1 MVYCLFLYASAVA
14 RMRTIK
20 IHKEAIMDNNLK
32 TGLTIKI
39 LIGCLVGGFI
49 CVMLYAFGAY
59 DNIIMDKPA
68 VIAQILG
75 SMIFGAICMGTQIV
89 YDIESWGIRK
99 STTIHYLICI
109 IAFIFASS
117 ILKWFRADIMWMV
130 LIIFTISYVFIWLIY
145 SAIYK
150 REVRQMNNDLE
161 KMLHRGQEGGRQ

>member
-1 MVYCLFLYASAVA
+1 MVYYMLLYASAVA

-150 REVRQMNNDLE
+150 REVREMNNDLE
-161 KMLHRGQEGGRQ
+161 KMLRKGQEGGRQ

>member
-1 MVYCLFLYASAVA
+1 
-14 RMRTIK
+14 
-20 IHKEAIMDNNLK
+20 MDNNLK

-161 KMLHRGQEGGRQ
+161 KMLRKGQEGGRQ

>member
-1 MVYCLFLYASAVA
+1 
-14 RMRTIK
+14 MRI
-20 IHKEAIMDNNLK
+20 INICKEAIMDNNLK

-145 SAIYK
+145 SAVYK

>member
-1 MVYCLFLYASAVA
+1 
-14 RMRTIK
+14 MRTIK

-150 REVRQMNNDLE
+150 REVREMNNDLE
-161 KMLHRGQEGGRQ
+161 KMLRKGQEGGRQ

>member
-1 MVYCLFLYASAVA
+1 MFLYASAVA

-20 IHKEAIMDNNLK
+20 IQKEAIMDNNLK

-59 DNIIMDKPA
+59 DHIIMDKPA

-75 SMIFGAICMGTQIV
+75 SMIFGAISMGTQIV
-89 YDIESWGIRK
+89 YDIESWGIRR
-99 STTIHYLICI
+99 STTIHYLICV
-109 IAFIFASS
+109 IAFLITST
-117 ILKWFRADIMWMV
+117 LLGWFSADIMWIV
-130 LIIFTISYVFIWLIY
+130 LIIFTVTYVCIWLIY
-145 SAIYK
+145 SAVYK

-161 KMLHRGQEGGRQ
+161 KMLLRGQEGGRQ

>member
-1 MVYCLFLYASAVA
+1 
-14 RMRTIK
+14 MRI
-20 IHKEAIMDNNLK
+20 INICKEAIMDNNLK

-150 REVRQMNNDLE
+150 REVREMNNDLE
-161 KMLHRGQEGGRQ
+161 KMLRKGQEGGRQ

>member
-1 MVYCLFLYASAVA
+1 MSVYCMLLYASAVA
-14 RMRTIK
+14 SMRTIK

-59 DNIIMDKPA
+59 DDIIMDKPA

-150 REVRQMNNDLE
+150 REVR
-161 KMLHRGQEGGRQ
+161 

>member
-1 MVYCLFLYASAVA
+1 
-14 RMRTIK
+14 
-20 IHKEAIMDNNLK
+20 MDNNLK

-150 REVRQMNNDLE
+150 REVREMNNDLE
-161 KMLHRGQEGGRQ
+161 KMLRKGQEGGRQ

>member
-1 MVYCLFLYASAVA
+1 MLLYASAVA

-150 REVRQMNNDLE
+150 REVREMNNDLE
-161 KMLHRGQEGGRQ
+161 KMLRKGQEGGRQ

>member
-1 MVYCLFLYASAVA
+1 MFWYASAVA